1 MAGGELLL
9 HASPWMRWRRPAIT
23 IVPRQNLMVAFPCFN
38 RSYHS
43 VPKITAMTNPRNYI
57 QVQISSSV
65 DVWTRRRF

>member
-1 MAGGELLL
+1 MD
-9 HASPWMRWRRPAIT
+9 
-23 IVPRQNLMVAFPCFN
+23 AFRCFN

-65 DVWTRRRF
+65 DVWTRWRF